1 MLNLVKE
8 KNPHIEVNQLI
19 AKAQHD
25 GIPTRVIDFTIDIKV
40 ALYFACR
47 DLKYTDGAIY
57 ICPYAPYKNIWFA
70 PTIMTLISFY
80 G

>member
-25 GIPTRVIDFTIDIKV
+25 GIPTRVID
-40 ALYFACR
+40 L
-47 DLKYTDGAIY
+47 L
-57 ICPYAPYKNIWFA
+57 
-70 PTIMTLISFY
+70 
-80 G
+80 